1 MYMAAFTASQ
11 PILCTPPCVFDEA
24 AISGEVFSSL
34 NGTVAYQRPTW
45 PFRFY
50 GRRQMTCRALSIF

>member
-45 PFRFY
+45 PFRFMK
-50 GRRQMTCRALSIF
+50 GGK